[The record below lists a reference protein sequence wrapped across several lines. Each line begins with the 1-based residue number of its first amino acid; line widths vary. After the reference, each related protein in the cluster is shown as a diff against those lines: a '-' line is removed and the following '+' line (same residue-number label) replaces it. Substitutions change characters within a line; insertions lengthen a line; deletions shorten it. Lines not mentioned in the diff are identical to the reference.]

1 MIACRL
7 LKPGSKLRVERELG
21 PSGRSTLAALLDI
34 PNASADDLYEA
45 MDWLAKRQPAISSPA
60 PSPSTTSP
68 PATSKAPA
76 AHGYS
81 RDHRSDRPQIVYG
94 LLCNR
99 DGCPVAVQAFAGN
112 TPDPDT
118 IADQVTALR
127 ERFGLARV
135 TGDDF
140 PGERLLVCFNPMV
153 AAERRRQRDLL
164 LELTEAEAARLAA
177 GYAAGH
183 YDRDEFN
190 RLLGTLQRRRMGK
203 HLRWEFD
210 EATGAF
216 ISTRKQESIREEA
229 SLDGIYV
236 IRTSLERAHLF
247 VCMLAYYVEWHMR
260 QRLAPLLFVEEGGP
274 PAGPGPVGPVQRS
287 GEAQRKDRTREGLPV
302 QSFPDLLESLSS
314 LTAVELELE
323 GAPEHGVPM
332 LSAMTPLQEQA
343 FELLGISPHPAPALG
358 AGSARTPQP
367 SQ

>member
-1 MIACRL
+1 M
-7 LKPGSKLRVERELG
+7 
-21 PSGRSTLAALLDI
+21 
-34 PNASADDLYEA
+34 
-45 MDWLAKRQPAISSPA
+45 
-60 PSPSTTSP
+60 
-68 PATSKAPA
+68 
-76 AHGYS
+76 
-81 RDHRSDRPQIVYG
+81 YG

-112 TPDPDT
+112 TSDPDT

-177 GYAAGH
+177 GYAAD

-190 RLLGTLQRRRMGK
+190 RRLGMLRRRRRGK

-236 IRTSLERAHLF
+236 IRTSLEREALGD
-247 VCMLAYYVEWHMR
+247 
-260 QRLAPLLFVEEGGP
+260 EE
-274 PAGPGPVGPVQRS
+274 
-287 GEAQRKDRTREGLPV
+287 T
-302 QSFPDLLESLSS
+302 
-314 LTAVELELE
+314 
-323 GAPEHGVPM
+323 PEHGVPM

>member
-1 MIACRL
+1 M
-7 LKPGSKLRVERELG
+7 
-21 PSGRSTLAALLDI
+21 
-34 PNASADDLYEA
+34 
-45 MDWLAKRQPAISSPA
+45 
-60 PSPSTTSP
+60 
-68 PATSKAPA
+68 
-76 AHGYS
+76 
-81 RDHRSDRPQIVYG
+81 YG

-112 TPDPDT
+112 TSDPDT

-190 RLLGTLQRRRMGK
+190 RRLGMLRRRRRGK

-236 IRTSLERAHLF
+236 IRTSLEREALGDEETVRAYKSLARVERAFRSMKSLLAVRPVFPWKERRVRAHLF

-260 QRLAPLLFVEEGGP
+260 QRLAPQGC
-274 PAGPGPVGPVQRS
+274 S
-287 GEAQRKDRTREGLPV
+287 REGLPV